1 MPIPSVEIARLKA
14 SVDLAALARS
24 RGIRLK
30 SVGKD
35 LMGLCPFHAERTA
48 SFSITP
54 SANLFHCLGCGSG
67 GSPIDFIMKLDGVD
81 FLTAIRTLRGGTA
94 ANHHREI
101 SGFYSEDSQMIRNTD
116 QSESPL
122 LDPENQRILKYV
134 IQYYAKT
141 LESSEVAWQYMMSRK
156 LVHPDLASTFLIG
169 YSDGTLLAAIPSQS
183 TEEGSEIRARL
194 FACGILRKQGAHF
207 IEHMR
212 DRIVVPI
219 MDVDGIIQQLY
230 GRKLPGGGSTST
242 DHMYLP
248 FSKNCVFHPRAFIS
262 QTLIVC
268 EGPLDALSFF
278 CAGIRNV
285 SCTYSATDIPPA
297 FLDATEKGNVRRV
310 LIAFDSDEAGDRG
323 AARFADLLGER
334 GIASA
339 RMKYPAHSGEDR

>member
-35 LMGLCPFHAERTA
+35 LMGLCPFHAERTP

-54 SANLFHCLGCGSG
+54 SVNLFHCLGCGAG
-67 GSPIDFIMKLDGVD
+67 GSAVDLIMKLDGVD
-81 FLTAIRTLRGGTA
+81 FLTAIRTLRGGTV

-122 LDPENQRILKYV
+122 LDPENQRILKYA
-134 IQYYAKT
+134 IQYYTKT
-141 LESSEVAWQYMMSRK
+141 LESSQAAREYLLSRK
-156 LVHPDLASTFLIG
+156 LAHPDLVSNFSIG
-169 YSDGTLLAAIPSQS
+169 YAAGTLLSVIPDQA
-183 TEEGSEIRARL
+183 TQEGREIRERMI
-194 FACGILRKQGAHF
+194 ACGILRRTGGQK
-207 IEHMR
+207 EHMKG
-212 DRIVVPI
+212 RIVVPI
-219 MDVDGIIQQLY
+219 MDAAGIIHQIY
-230 GRKLPGGGSTST
+230 GRKLPGGGSTSA

-248 FSKNCVFHPRAFIS
+248 FSKNCVFHPRAFVS
-262 QTLIVC
+262 RTLIVC

-278 CAGIRNV
+278 CAGIGNV

-297 FLDATEKGNVRRV
+297 FLAAAERGNVEQV
-310 LIAFDSDEAGDRG
+310 LIAFDADEAGDRG
-323 AARFADLLGER
+323 AQKLAALLKER
-334 GIASA
+334 AIQSV
-339 RMKYPAHSGEDR
+339 RMKYPVHTPERK